1 MDFQNNKF
9 DKQQKNG
16 NGSLEK
22 DKMYTE
28 NHLEKEMD
36 IDYDI
41 IHLKDHLNASFDKDN
56 IVVSEELIQKTLQA
70 IQSGK
75 APLTAEEEYQQ
86 DNDVIDYESRKKNRW
101 SIFRLASIAAV
112 LMLLLV
118 GLNVFEYLQ
127 SGNKK
132 DMAVKENRMSGDVTE
147 SDMVSMAESTTENK
161 AMEKGTNGN
170 QKAAEE
176 YSITAD
182 TAKDAPEE
190 SKSNDEFTTNASDA
204 KEETEAQ
211 EAPMGLMMEGNIL
224 FSDILPFTAEQVTSF
239 DIINSKK
246 ETISYGNLDKTKEI
260 LLLLNE
266 YPLALIENEEDTL
279 EQQWDYQ
286 IKFTTKDNKLYTILV
301 GNEILLKTDDNN
313 NDIIRYSIIGD
324 VEQLKSSLNK
334 YTSK

>member
-1 MDFQNNKF
+1 MDFQKNKF
-9 DKQQKNG
+9 DKQKKG
-16 NGSLEK
+16 NGSMEK
-22 DKMYTE
+22 DKMYAE
-28 NHLEKEMD
+28 NHLKKEMD
-36 IDYDI
+36 KDFDI

-75 APLTAEEEYQQ
+75 APLTAEEEYTE
-86 DNDVIDYESRKKNRW
+86 DIDVIDYESRKKNRW

-127 SGNKK
+127 TGNKK

-147 SDMVSMAESTTENK
+147 SDMVSMTESTTENK
-161 AMEKGTNGN
+161 AMEKGTDRN

-176 YSITAD
+176 YAMAAD
-182 TAKDAPEE
+182 QIKEAPEE
-190 SKSNDEFTTNASDA
+190 NKSKDEFTTNASDA
-204 KEETEAQ
+204 KEETEAL
-211 EAPMGLMMEGNIL
+211 ESPMGLMMEGNIL
-224 FSDILPFTAEQVTSF
+224 FSDILPFTADQVTSF

-246 ETISYGNLDKTKEI
+246 ETISYAKLDKTKEI

-286 IKFTTKDNKLYTILV
+286 IKFITKDNKSYTISV

-334 YTSK
+334 YISN

>member
-1 MDFQNNKF
+1 MDFQKNKF
-9 DKQQKNG
+9 NEQQKKE
-16 NGSLEK
+16 NGSMEK
-22 DKMYTE
+22 DKMYAE
-28 NHLEKEMD
+28 NHLKKEMD
-36 IDYDI
+36 KDFDI
-41 IHLKDHLNASFDKDN
+41 NHLKDHLNASFDKDN

-75 APLTAEEEYQQ
+75 APLTAEEEYPE

-127 SGNKK
+127 TGNKK

-147 SDMVSMAESTTENK
+147 SDMVSMTESTTENK
-161 AMEKGTNGN
+161 AMEKGTDGN

-176 YSITAD
+176 YAMAAD
-182 TAKDAPEE
+182 QIKEAPEE
-190 SKSNDEFTTNASDA
+190 NKSKDEFTTNADA

-211 EAPMGLMMEGNIL
+211 ESPMGLMMGGDIL

-246 ETISYGNLDKTKEI
+246 ETISYANLDKTKEI
-260 LLLLNE
+260 LLLLND

-279 EQQWDYQ
+279 EEQWIYQ
-286 IKFTTKDNKLYTILV
+286 IKFTTKDNKSYTISV

-324 VEQLKSSLNK
+324 VEQLKSSLNE
-334 YTSK
+334 YISN